1 MMNEYNKIYKSIIDR
16 LFEGKEFIA
25 EQIMKHSEVSG
36 YDHALRSLDIKIR
49 KEFVEKLI
57 TPYLVDIKSLFEIAT
72 QNPVDILSINNDV
85 KLTDKKT
92 LESIISEEEHIP
104 EEEATKIV
112 RTIEAT
118 LEEEVFEEAE
128 VKPEDIVKLRFW
140 NDEISDEKV
149 LYYVKGDHKFKED
162 ISLGWMFAIILIGIP
177 TLIRGY
183 KRKNRLMKLLRQ
195 IDGVIYL
202 KYVPATKN
210 TVKLVNKLQEYK
222 EIK

>member
-1 MMNEYNKIYKSIIDR
+1 MNEYNKIYKEIIDR

-25 EQIMKHSEVSG
+25 EQIMKHSAVVS
-36 YDHALRSLDIKIR
+36 YDHALRSIDIRIT

-57 TPYLVDIKSLFEIAT
+57 TPFLEDIKSLFEIGT
-72 QNPVDILSINNDV
+72 QRPLDVLMINNEV
-85 KLTDKKT
+85 KISDKKT
-92 LESIISEEEHIP
+92 LESVISEEEHISQ
-104 EEEATKIV
+104 EEATKLV

-118 LEEEVFEEAE
+118 LEDEVFEETE
-128 VKPEDIVKLRFW
+128 VQPEDIVKLRFW
-140 NDEISDEKV
+140 NDEISDEKI

-162 ISLGWMFAIILIGIP
+162 ISLGWMFSIILVGIP

-183 KRKNRLMKLLRQ
+183 RRKERLMRLLRQ
-195 IDGVIYL
+195 IDGVLFL